1 VFKSSILLL
10 FATLLV
16 LFAHPQRLSY
26 AADTDPKP
34 TTYVT
39 PPSSVAF
46 GGSDAANELWAAQAQ
61 YDKQK
66 KNPLVSFALE
76 LALPSAGNFYAGE
89 TEDAVLTITGL
100 AIGGVFLADG
110 YGLLCQAFKGD
121 TAHCPHKIVSQVQ
134 GWVFLIGTRLF
145 GLANAPSNVV
155 RNNRALRARLG
166 LDEAEIVC
174 ILPWVGPNETGMQLA
189 FRY

>member
-1 VFKSSILLL
+1 VLKLLIPL
-10 FATLLV
+10 VFATSLALLALPPRV
-16 LFAHPQRLSY
+16 LH
-26 AADTDPKP
+26 AADVPAKSA
-34 TTYVT
+34 TYVT
-39 PPSSVAF
+39 PPSSGAF

-66 KNPLVSFALE
+66 KSPLVSFALE
-76 LALPSAGNFYAGE
+76 LALPTLGNFYAGE

-166 LDEAEIVC
+166 LDEAEIVG
-174 ILPWVGPNETGMQLA
+174 IVPWVGPYETGMQLA

>member
-1 VFKSSILLL
+1 MIAL
-10 FATLLV
+10 FAQQ
-16 LFAHPQRLSY
+16 QRFSY
-26 AADTDPKP
+26 AADTAAKP

-39 PPSSVAF
+39 PPSSGAF

-66 KNPLVSFALE
+66 KSPLVSFALE
-76 LALPSAGNFYAGE
+76 LALPSLGNVYAGE

-100 AIGGVFLADG
+100 TIGGMFLADG
-110 YGLLCQAFKGD
+110 YGLLCQVFKGGN
-121 TAHCPHKIVSQVQ
+121 AHCPHKIVSQVQ

-166 LDEAEIVC
+166 LDEAEMVG
-174 ILPWVGPNETGMQLA
+174 ILPWVGPNATGMQLA

>member
-1 VFKSSILLL
+1 MLKILLL
-10 FATLLV
+10 ALV
-16 LFAHPQRLSY
+16 VTMLAMIALPQRSAY
-26 AADTDPKP
+26 AAESLAKP
-34 TTYVT
+34 TSYVT
-39 PPSSVAF
+39 PPSTGAL

-61 YDKQK
+61 YESQRKS
-66 KNPLVSFALE
+66 PLVSFALE
-76 LALPSAGNFYAGE
+76 LALPSLGNFYAGE
-89 TEDAVLTITGL
+89 TDDAVLTITGF

-121 TAHCPHKIVSQVQ
+121 NAHCPHKIVSQVQ

-166 LDEAEIVC
+166 LDEAEIVG
-174 ILPWVGPNETGMQLA
+174 IVPWVGPNETGMQLA